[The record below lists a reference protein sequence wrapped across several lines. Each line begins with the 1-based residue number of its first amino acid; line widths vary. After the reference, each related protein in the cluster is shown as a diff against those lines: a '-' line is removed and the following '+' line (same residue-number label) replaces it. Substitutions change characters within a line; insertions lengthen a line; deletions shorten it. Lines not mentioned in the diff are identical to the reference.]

1 MRYSDVCIEA
11 ISYVLP
17 SRIVTS
23 GTIEKWLRPLYER
36 LNLPEGRLELISG
49 IRERRVWANGTLPSE
64 VSAEAGRKALAQ
76 AGISHDDIDCV
87 LHCSVSRDYVE
98 PATSTAVHRLL
109 NLPSRAL
116 NFDISNACLGVL
128 SGMIMLA
135 NMIQLGEAQA
145 GLIVSGENSQGLLE
159 STVERL
165 VKDTA
170 LTRRDIKPHF
180 ASLTIGSAAAAVV
193 LTHRSRSRD
202 GHRLL
207 GGAHHANTRYNHLC
221 QGSVETGMAAGAGH
235 VEMATDGEELLRRGI
250 EVATETWQKTKAELD
265 WTNDTP
271 TAFCCHQVG
280 RSHRQQLYGALEL
293 DVERDF
299 STFEF
304 LGNCGS
310 ASLPVTTA
318 MAIEAGRVKA
328 GEKLAL
334 MGIGSGINCTMLGVE
349 W

>member
-1 MRYSDVCIEA
+1 MRYSDVCVEA

-17 SRIVTS
+17 SRVVPS
-23 GTIEKWLRPLYER
+23 AAIEKWLKPLYER
-36 LNLPEGRLELISG
+36 LHLPEGRLELISG
-49 IRERRVWANGTLPSE
+49 IRERRVWNNGTLPSE
-64 VSAEAGRKALAQ
+64 VSAEAGRKALEQ
-76 AGISHDDIDCV
+76 AGVSRQEIDCV

-109 NLPSRAL
+109 GLPSRAL

-145 GLIVSGENSQGLLE
+145 GLIVAGESSQGLLD

-165 VKDTA
+165 ANDTS

-180 ASLTIGSAAAAVV
+180 PSLTIGSAAAAVL
-193 LTHRSRSRD
+193 LTHRDRSRCQ
-202 GHRLL
+202 HRLL
-207 GGAHHANTRYNHLC
+207 GGAHHADTRFNHLC
-221 QGSVETGMAAGAGH
+221 QGSADTGMASGSR
-235 VEMATDGEELLRRGI
+235 VEMATDGEELLRRGVQ
-250 EVATETWQKTKAELD
+250 VAARTWEKAKAELG
-265 WTNDTP
+265 WTNGSPET
-271 TAFCCHQVG
+271 FCCHQVG
-280 RSHRQQLYGALEL
+280 RAHRQQLYDALEL
-293 DVERDF
+293 DVRRDF

-318 MAIEAGRVKA
+318 MAIEAGRVRK
-328 GEKLAL
+328 GETLAL
-334 MGIGSGINCTMLGVE
+334 MGIGSGINCTILGVE